1 MSEAHGRIHRIIS
14 LHGEIK
20 IIATYHPAAIL
31 RNPKIMEEAK
41 RDWKT
46 IGEEVKRI
54 CQQK

>member
-1 MSEAHGRIHRIIS
+1 MSEAHGRIHKIIS

-54 CQQK
+54 CQ